1 MYKQELQQPKY
12 KLYGPTNCPKEC
24 ISLRILKTA
33 YFWMYKEVKNAAQE
47 DAPGTDHL
55 IVLFRNVKDKPLK
68 IDFVTLT
75 KTTLRL

>member
-1 MYKQELQQPKY
+1 MYKK
-12 KLYGPTNCPKEC
+12 
-24 ISLRILKTA
+24 
-33 YFWMYKEVKNAAQE
+33 VKNAAQE

-75 KTTLRL
+75 KNYFGTLKSRSYFPT